1 MPDTLEWLVEFVDLD
16 KRTVYERFATVDK
29 AIPFL
34 HKVLG
39 SGQRPRL
46 YKQVAVSLTID
57 VGIDTPKR
65 RHRKKDG
72 AEAQDATKAPVA
84 KVA

>member
-1 MPDTLEWLVEFVDLD
+1 MPADTDWLVEYLADSQ
-16 KRTVYERFATVDK
+16 TQYERFKNVND

-46 YKQVAVSLTID
+46 YKQVPVSLTID

-65 RHRKKDG
+65 RHRKKDAG
-72 AEAQDATKAPVA
+72 EAQDGTQAPAA